1 MLCFFKQNILQT
13 AQSKKE
19 TLTKKKKH
27 EQKAKNV
34 TFKKQTNLQSL
45 DANWGQYEREIWVQE
60 ILKLKK
66 RETNEEKKFPGKKYN
81 GSEHRAGNTA

>member
-1 MLCFFKQNILQT
+1 MT
-13 AQSKKE
+13 
-19 TLTKKKKH
+19 KKKH